1 MMRFDPL
8 CLVGS
13 IIKDEKG
20 QMLLPGFVHRPPLMD
35 ILHLCDQTAP
45 AA

>member
-1 MMRFDPL
+1 MRFDPL
-8 CLVGS
+8 GFVGS

-35 ILHLCDQTAP
+35 ILQLCDQTAP
-45 AA
+45 GS